1 MSETSSG
8 RDRPGGKESEL
19 KQFRI
24 LQIMQQKN
32 LRSNKSTKMLWTSVI
47 VSYYDQGF
55 MDHNM
60 DQNPLVPKPRVAL
73 MCFWS

>member
-8 RDRPGGKESEL
+8 RDAPSWKESNL

-32 LRSNKSTKMLWTSVI
+32 LRSNKSTKMLRTSVI

-55 MDHNM
+55 MD
-60 DQNPLVPKPRVAL
+60 QNPWANTLL
-73 MCFWS
+73 N